1 MEHPTFSSILP
12 TVVEL
17 EKQSMALYM
26 RFAKLFQ
33 QQEELQGF
41 WLTMARHEAGHIGAL
56 CMVEGALSNDPAL
69 AEHSHGQQ
77 VQQAEFDLS
86 TVEHLQGLLQA
97 YNREATTGLSIER
110 AFVMAI
116 EIESSELED
125 VVVELLQLVKEKM
138 IRDHAIKLLIHDL
151 SDLSYMIERYTR
163 DDRLLAQVDALVEHR
178 LDTFSAAQ
186 PEEKQEVTP
195 SA

>member
-1 MEHPTFSSILP
+1 
-12 TVVEL
+12 
-17 EKQSMALYM
+17 
-26 RFAKLFQ
+26 
-33 QQEELQGF
+33 
-41 WLTMARHEAGHIGAL
+41 MARHEAGHIGAL
-56 CMVEGALSNDPAL
+56 CLVEGALSNDAAL
-69 AEHSHGQQ
+69 AGHSHSQQ

-86 TVEHLQGLLQA
+86 TVEHLQELLQA

-110 AFVMAI
+110 AFAMAI

-125 VVVELLQLVKEKM
+125 VVVELLLLVKEKI

-163 DDRLLAQVDALVEHR
+163 DEDLLAQVDALVEHR
-178 LDTFSAAQ
+178 LDTFAAAQ
-186 PEEKQEVTP
+186 PEERREVVL

>member
-1 MEHPTFSSILP
+1 MEHPTLSSILP
-12 TVVEL
+12 TVVTL
-17 EKQSMALYM
+17 EKQTMALYM

-33 QQEELQGF
+33 QQQELQGF
-41 WLTMARHEAGHIGAL
+41 WLSMAHHEAGHIGAL
-56 CMVEGALSNDPAL
+56 CLVEGTLSNDAAL

-110 AFVMAI
+110 AFAMAI

-125 VVVELLQLVKEKM
+125 VVVELLLLVKEKI

-163 DDRLLAQVDALVEHR
+163 DEHLLAQVDALVEHR

-186 PEEKQEVTP
+186 PEERREVVL